1 MKHTLKRLV
10 ILGILASSI
19 SLLFANGLENKN
31 AIGIYVIGAE
41 TPIGGIQYERHFTD
55 FISEKFGVY
64 AFYNNNNDYT
74 SNPFEFNVTAETD
87 FKLYETNWKD
97 KVASRLFAF
106 AMLGYDIKIER
117 ETHYAEPEGS
127 YSEEKVINNA
137 LAAVG
142 FGFDF
147 IFFDHL
153 SVPVQ
158 FGFMGTFP
166 DTPNIGFCGGIAL
179 RYSW

>member
-1 MKHTLKRLV
+1 MKHSLKKLV

-31 AIGIYVIGAE
+31 AIGVYVIGADI
-41 TPIGGIQYERHFTD
+41 PIGGIQYERHFSNL
-55 FISEKFGVY
+55 ISEKFGVY
-64 AFYNNNNDYT
+64 AFYNNDNT
-74 SNPFEFNVTAETD
+74 SNPFEFNFTAETD

-106 AMLGYDIKIER
+106 AMLGYDIKKER
-117 ETHYAEPEGS
+117 ETYYVEPEGS
-127 YSEEKVINNA
+127 KQEEKIINNA

-166 DTPNIGFCGGIAL
+166 DTPNIGFGGGIAL

>member
-41 TPIGGIQYERHFTD
+41 NPIGGIQYERHFTD
-55 FISEKFGVY
+55 LISEKFGVY
-64 AFYNNNNDYT
+64 AFYNNNDYT

-127 YSEEKVINNA
+127 YSEKKVINNA

>member
-19 SLLFANGLENKN
+19 SLLFSNGLENKN
-31 AIGIYVIGAE
+31 AIGVYVIGAE
-41 TPIGGIQYERHFTD
+41 SPIGGIQYERHFSD
-55 FISEKFGVY
+55 LISEKFGVY
-64 AFYNNNNDYT
+64 AFYNNDYT

-97 KVASRLFAF
+97 KVSSRLFAF

-117 ETHYAEPEGS
+117 ETNYVEPEDS
-127 YSEEKVINNA
+127 YLEEKVINNA

-153 SVPVQ
+153 SMPVQ
-158 FGFMGTFP
+158 FGFIGTFP
-166 DTPNIGFCGGIAL
+166 GTPNIGLGGGVAL